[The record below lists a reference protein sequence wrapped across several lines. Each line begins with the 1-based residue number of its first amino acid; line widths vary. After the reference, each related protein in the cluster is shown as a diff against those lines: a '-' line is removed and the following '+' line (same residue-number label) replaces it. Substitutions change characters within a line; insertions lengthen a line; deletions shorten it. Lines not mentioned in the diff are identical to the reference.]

1 MKVSALLIAA
11 SVASTTTAFA
21 PVSRAATSSE
31 LKASFLDNL
40 IKKETPAPE
49 PVVEEKASF
58 FDSLI
63 NNKKTSAK
71 IPAKATKKAP
81 VKAAPERSFSL
92 FAKSNNDAAPVKKA
106 SGKTAFSTIS
116 NLDLWAPVK
125 DSNDYGGR
133 SKKNIKTGKL
143 TDKSYV
149 PSGLTRAQY
158 EKIRKD
164 ADAKKAANYQKN
176 VAKAGV
182 FEDYTQFYLKRGT
195 EENGSWMS
203 MPNRGHRMAKT
214 KFDWSMSG
222 SESREQIESNGNG
235 KR

>member
-40 IKKETPAPE
+40 IKKDTPE
-49 PVVEEKASF
+49 PVVEEKVSF
-58 FDSLI
+58 FDTLI
-63 NNKKTSAK
+63 NSKKTSAK

-92 FAKSNNDAAPVKKA
+92 FAKANNNAAPVKA
-106 SGKTAFSTIS
+106 TGKTAFSTIS
-116 NLDLWAPVK
+116 NLDLWAPVA

-133 SKKNIKTGKL
+133 SKKNLKTGKL

-149 PSGLTRAQY
+149 PSGLTKAQY
-158 EKIRKD
+158 EKIRKV
-164 ADAKKAANYQKN
+164 ADAKKAANYAQN

-195 EENGSWMS
+195 GENGDRMKL
-203 MPNRGHRMAKT
+203 PNRGHRMAKT
-214 KFDWSMSG
+214 KYDWSMTG

-235 KR
+235 RR